1 MSIQFDS
8 IPNNIRVPG
17 VYVETNSSRRNSGRS
32 QTNKRILVIGQRLTT
47 GTVAQAIPTLVTSK
61 EQAITFFGRGSM
73 LADMFNELFNNN
85 PFTEKW
91 ACALDD
97 NGAGA
102 AAAGT
107 LTVTGPATASG
118 TINLYVGGVLVQAAV
133 ASGDAQNTIAAA
145 INTAINA
152 ASDLPV
158 TSTVSTNVV
167 TVTFRHKGLVG
178 NYHDMRLNYRGVN
191 GGESTPAGVAVAIVQ
206 LTGGTSNP
214 DIATA
219 IAALPEEIYDY
230 WLIPYR
236 DSTSIG
242 KIDTEMDS
250 RNGPLRALE
259 GYTFAAASDT
269 VSNLVTLGSAR
280 NKQYVSIFDAGYNSP
295 KPAYLQAAELCG
307 QASYA
312 ASIDPARPFNTLTL
326 IGNLAEPDEDRR
338 SLTENN
344 TLLYSGIATR
354 NIANDGAVQ
363 IGRLISTY
371 QKNPA
376 GQADASWLDA
386 NVALTL
392 SDHRQSWRARIRLK
406 YPRHKLGNSGQR
418 FGLGQQIVTLDVI

>member
-1 MSIQFDS
+1 
-8 IPNNIRVPG
+8 
-17 VYVETNSSRRNSGRS
+17 
-32 QTNKRILVIGQRLTT
+32 
-47 GTVAQAIPTLVTSK
+47 
-61 EQAITFFGRGSM
+61 
-73 LADMFNELFNNN
+73 
-85 PFTEKW
+85 
-91 ACALDD
+91 
-97 NGAGA
+97 
-102 AAAGT
+102 
-107 LTVTGPATASG
+107 
-118 TINLYVGGVLVQAAV
+118 
-133 ASGDAQNTIAAA
+133 
-145 INTAINA
+145 
-152 ASDLPV
+152 
-158 TSTVSTNVV
+158 
-167 TVTFRHKGLVG
+167 
-178 NYHDMRLNYRGVN
+178 
-191 GGESTPAGVAVAIVQ
+191 
-206 LTGGTSNP
+206 
-214 DIATA
+214 
-219 IAALPEEIYDY
+219 
-230 WLIPYR
+230 
-236 DSTSIG
+236 
-242 KIDTEMDS
+242 
-250 RNGPLRALE
+250 LE

-418 FGLGQQIVTLDVI
+418 FGLGQQIVTPDVIRGEAIAWYGERIAMGLAEDMDTFVAESIFVRPTSDKNRVDSVLAVTLLGQFHILATQIAFS